1 MSDGF
6 VASGKRVC
14 GAIDLSVVRSFGEE
28 HLVPKG
34 GKSGPKGVKHEFI
47 QRYLTEKDWSVLG
60 SQSFDMTSKIRT
72 VIQRCKLMGLKS
84 MCEQTA
90 KRVAALLKL
99 ASHTGPPDLIN
110 PDPVEFLWP
119 LPCYTHV
126 LYIVD
131 FHRIFVAQGLRH
143 ALRFLGLVRDIKCM
157 LKLAWKGSSMAPWD
171 TTAYPADP
179 HSMPDVSRWDVGSD
193 VVRLRC

>member
-6 VASGKRVC
+6 VASGKRLC

-99 ASHTGPPDLIN
+99 AFAHWASRPDQPRPCGVSLALALLYARFVYSGFSSDFRGSRVASCAEV
-110 PDPVEFLWP
+110 PWP
-119 LPCYTHV
+119 GDGHQVYAEAGLERKLHGTLGYYGLP
-126 LYIVD
+126 
-131 FHRIFVAQGLRH
+131 
-143 ALRFLGLVRDIKCM
+143 
-157 LKLAWKGSSMAPWD
+157 
-171 TTAYPADP
+171 
-179 HSMPDVSRWDVGSD
+179 SRST
-193 VVRLRC
+193 